1 MRLSKSPTVSL
12 EGDRIVLLSKT
23 VAQLPAEQSL
33 TILIGV
39 YPVKRL
45 CTWSSHSIGWHSHEV
60 VAPLPFPQHEV
71 LTMERLVFR

>member
-23 VAQLPAEQSL
+23 VAQLSAEQSL

-45 CTWSSHSIGWHSHEV
+45 CSGSNPRRLHRHEV
-60 VAPLPFPQHEV
+60 VALLALPQHEV
-71 LTMERLVFR
+71 AAVERLAPGQ